1 MYSYDQKNAIEY
13 YMLKAST
20 LVPSH
25 SPFAS
30 PALLFTKK
38 DYTLRLCVDYRR
50 LNNLTI
56 KNMYLIPRIDDFL
69 DELFGALGFQRLIL
83 ERGIIIM
90 RSGE

>member
-1 MYSYDQKNAIEY
+1 MIKR
-13 YMLKAST
+13 MLLSIIC
-20 LVPSH
+20 LRL
-25 SPFAS
+25 
-30 PALLFTKK
+30 ALLYQAIHLLLPLLHCLQKK
-38 DYTLRLCVDYRR
+38 NYTLRLCVDYRR

-83 ERGIIIM
+83 ERGIIIIM